1 MTVASLIEMLE
12 NGEEVTT
19 PVNSSLL
26 TILQA
31 TIDNNYHKFS
41 VDIDVNNGQMKLKRR
56 GDFERKTDA

>member
-1 MTVASLIEMLE
+1 MTVATLLEKLE

-26 TILQA
+26 TIMQA

-41 VDIDVNNGQMKLKRR
+41 IDIGVNHGQMKLKRR
-56 GDFERKTDA
+56 GEFEKKVEV

>member
-1 MTVASLIEMLE
+1 MTVASLLEKLE
-12 NGEEVTT
+12 NGEEVIT

-41 VDIDVNNGQMKLKRR
+41 IDIDVNNGQMKFKRR
-56 GDFERKTDA
+56 GEFEKRKQS